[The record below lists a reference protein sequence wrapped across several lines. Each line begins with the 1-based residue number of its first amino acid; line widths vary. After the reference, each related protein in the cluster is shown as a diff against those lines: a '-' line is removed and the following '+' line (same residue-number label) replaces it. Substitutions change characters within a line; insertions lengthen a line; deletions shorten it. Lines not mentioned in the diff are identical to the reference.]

1 MKVGERSGPPAAN
14 EPAITVS
21 TSESL
26 PNSADVVIIGGGIMG
41 AATALYLA
49 RRGVSVALLEKGVVA
64 GEQSG
69 RNWGWVRQTARDL
82 DELPL
87 MIEST
92 RIWRNLEEDL
102 GADIEWTQQGIIALA
117 RDPDRIRFFNDWLTA
132 TRSTGIDSSI
142 LAMPEIKA
150 RLPTLAGDWLGA
162 LYTAS
167 DGHAEP
173 AKATRAFARAAQS
186 AGATVVEGCA
196 ALDIRV
202 TNGGVEGVDTERGR
216 IESRQVVCAAGAWS
230 SQLLRRVG
238 LDLPYHI
245 VRGTVASTKPVAPI
259 TAAGVGYH
267 PIVSFRQ
274 RRDGSLYLAAGG
286 WSDFD
291 ITLEAFHHMR
301 MFLPN
306 FVKNHRLL
314 QLHLGRP
321 FLRDAARAVR
331 HSSSDRAW
339 LRERVWD
346 PAPNPAKVRASVA
359 EFEKIFPSI
368 PIEIDRTWAGYEEA
382 TPDAVPVIDC
392 LKDPAGLTILTGFS
406 GHGFGMGP
414 IVGRL
419 AAEMIVDGRPSLDVA
434 PFRFSRFA
442 DGTYHKA
449 RLVA

>member
-26 PNSADVVIIGGGIMG
+26 PKSADVVIIGGGIMG